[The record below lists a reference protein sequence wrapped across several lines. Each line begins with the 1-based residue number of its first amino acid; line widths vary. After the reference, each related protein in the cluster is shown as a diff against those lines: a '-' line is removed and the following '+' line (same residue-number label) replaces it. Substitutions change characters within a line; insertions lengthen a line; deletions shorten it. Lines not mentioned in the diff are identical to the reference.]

1 MKEPRKFYYDIIQIT
16 RGVINHPFY
25 DAEVVGEGEIEL
37 DTFGYVNGEEVFH
50 KWSTKTQRAYTK
62 TNTTDARVYYI
73 FRHPQSEEEE

>member
-16 RGVINHPFY
+16 RGVTTHPYY

-37 DTFGYVNGEEVFH
+37 DTFGYVNGEEIFH
-50 KWSTKTQRAYTK
+50 KWSTKTQREYTK
-62 TNTTDARVYYI
+62 TNTKDARVYYI

>member
-16 RGVINHPFY
+16 RGVTTHPYY

-37 DTFGYVNGEEVFH
+37 DTFGYVNGEEIFH

-73 FRHPQSEEEE
+73 LRHPQSEEEE

>member
-16 RGVINHPFY
+16 RGVNTHPYY

-37 DTFGYVNGEEVFH
+37 DTFGYVNGEEIFH

>member
-16 RGVINHPFY
+16 RGVTTHPYY

-37 DTFGYVNGEEVFH
+37 DTFGYVNGEEIFH